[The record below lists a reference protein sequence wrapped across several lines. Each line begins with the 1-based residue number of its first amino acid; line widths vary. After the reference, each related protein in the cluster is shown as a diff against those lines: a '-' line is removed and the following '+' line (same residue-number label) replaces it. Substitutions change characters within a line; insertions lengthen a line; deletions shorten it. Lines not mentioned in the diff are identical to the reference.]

1 MEYHCVALSNLE
13 GETMTEVISREES
26 DDTIAYEVDHADEEF
41 IDEKTNEC
49 IETGKVITINDNEEG
64 DQDA

>member
-1 MEYHCVALSNLE
+1 
-13 GETMTEVISREES
+13 MTEVISREES
-26 DDTIAYEVDHADEEF
+26 DDTIAYEVDHADKEF

-64 DQDA
+64 DQDV